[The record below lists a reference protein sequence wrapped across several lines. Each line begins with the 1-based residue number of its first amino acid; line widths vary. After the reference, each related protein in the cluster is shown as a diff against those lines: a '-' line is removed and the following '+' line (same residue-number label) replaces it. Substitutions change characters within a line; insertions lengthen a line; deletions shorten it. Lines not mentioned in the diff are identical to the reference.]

1 MPKMKTHRG
10 VAKRFKVSATGK
22 ILRKKAGKSHL
33 LTKKSRRIKRH
44 LKDTE
49 TLNQTDAGLIRRLMP
64 YGSKIKKKGVLH
76 AARKRWTEDKTTP

>member
-22 ILRKKAGKSHL
+22 VMRKKAGKSHL

-49 TLNQTDAGLIRRLMP
+49 TLNQTDAGLIKRLMP
-64 YGSKIKKKGVLH
+64 YGS
-76 AARKRWTEDKTTP
+76 

>member
-22 ILRKKAGKSHL
+22 IMRKKAGKSHL

-49 TLNQTDAGLIRRLMP
+49 TLNKSDAGLIRRLMP
-64 YGSKIKKKGVLH
+64 YGS
-76 AARKRWTEDKTTP
+76 